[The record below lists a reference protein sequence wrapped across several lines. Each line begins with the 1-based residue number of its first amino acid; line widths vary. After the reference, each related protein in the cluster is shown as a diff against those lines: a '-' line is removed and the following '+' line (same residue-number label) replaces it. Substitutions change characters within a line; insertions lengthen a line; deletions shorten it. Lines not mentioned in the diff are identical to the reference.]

1 MSSMM
6 IRRRQLLAGS
16 AVALG
21 ALAANGRVYAQDAA
35 AEEGV
40 LPEYL
45 SFKQSD
51 AMIVHSNNTIETK
64 REAFG
69 NALITPED
77 KLYVRNN
84 VNPPSPSILDDRD
97 AWEISIEGVG
107 APRTLTLGEL
117 KGMGLETVTMVLQCS
132 GNGRAFFDHETTGTQ
147 WQLGAAGNVMWTGV
161 PLRVV
166 VEALGGPSN
175 GANFVT
181 GTGGEEF
188 PEGAPVRDVI
198 VERSVPIGALDNIIL
213 AWDLNGEPISLAHG
227 GPLRMIVPGYS
238 GVNNIKYIK
247 RVALTEDETDALI
260 QQSRYR
266 LYPVGGESG
275 PDWPSVWEMAVKS
288 WVNEPL
294 GDRPAG
300 PVVISGVAFGGMN
313 PAEKIEVSLDNGE
326 TWQEASFVG
335 PDLGRFAWRNF
346 AFATELEPG
355 SYTIVSR
362 ATDSE
367 GNVQPEETEPN
378 NSGYSHN
385 GWRAPAV
392 EITVT

>member
-35 AEEGV
+35 AEEGL
-40 LPEYL
+40 LPEYV

-188 PEGAPVRDVI
+188 PEGAAVRDVI

-227 GPLRMIVPGYS
+227 GPLRMVVPGYS

-313 PAEKIEVSLDNGE
+313 PAEKVEVSLDNGE